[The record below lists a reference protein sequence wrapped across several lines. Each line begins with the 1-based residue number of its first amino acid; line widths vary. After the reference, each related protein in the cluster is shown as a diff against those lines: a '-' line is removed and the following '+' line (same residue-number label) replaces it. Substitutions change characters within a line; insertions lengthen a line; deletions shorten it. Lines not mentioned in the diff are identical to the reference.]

1 MFFADSRARAFC
13 EVSGEDDERA
23 GLDKAG
29 GKKCGPVVVSMM
41 GVEDARL
48 SSAKSASEGEN
59 LIRSKLGERV
69 KGKLLSCGR

>member
-41 GVEDARL
+41 GVEDARFG
-48 SSAKSASEGEN
+48 SAKSASEREN
-59 LIRSKLGERV
+59 LIGSKLGERV
-69 KGKLLSCGR
+69 KGKFLSCRG

>member
-13 EVSGEDDERA
+13 KVSGEDDERA

-29 GKKCGPVVVSMM
+29 SKKCSPVVVSMM

-48 SSAKSASEGEN
+48 SSAKGASEREN
-59 LIRSKLGERV
+59 LIGSKLGERV
-69 KGKLLSCGR
+69 KGKFLSCRG